1 MLFRGAAA
9 SSMQLQQDHSAIWVQ
24 AAMVNRANERA
35 DRRLTLVPRSHYLR
49 PAVEGCIRETYERT
63 FAARHLVFPSTLL
76 TLLDR
81 DDVPLCAAG
90 LRTADEGFF
99 SEIYLD
105 EPIERVLSQRFATA
119 VGRGAVFEV
128 TTLASHS
135 ADISPLFIRRIA
147 ALGSA
152 AGFAWSF
159 FTAIERLRKLLAQLG
174 ILVTELAAADPSRVA
189 QRDHWGSYYAHSP
202 KVCAVNDRW
211 LNATGVRLVT
221 ESKHA

>member
-9 SSMQLQQDHSAIWVQ
+9 TSMQLQPDHSAVWVQ
-24 AAMVNRANERA
+24 AAMVCPATDRAE
-35 DRRLTLVPRSHYLR
+35 RRLTLVPRSHYLR
-49 PAVEGCIRETYERT
+49 SSVEGCIRETYERT
-63 FAARHLVFPSTLL
+63 FGARHLVFPSTLL
-76 TLLDR
+76 GLLDR

-105 EPIERVLSQRFATA
+105 EPIEKVLSRRFATA
-119 VGRGAVFEV
+119 VRRDAVFEV

-135 ADISPLFIRRIA
+135 AETSSLFIRQIA

-159 FTAIERLRKLLAQLG
+159 FTAVERLRKLLAQLG
-174 ILVTELAAADPSRVA
+174 ILTSELAAADPSRVA

-211 LNATGVRLVT
+211 LDAAVARPVTG
-221 ESKHA
+221 SPDA